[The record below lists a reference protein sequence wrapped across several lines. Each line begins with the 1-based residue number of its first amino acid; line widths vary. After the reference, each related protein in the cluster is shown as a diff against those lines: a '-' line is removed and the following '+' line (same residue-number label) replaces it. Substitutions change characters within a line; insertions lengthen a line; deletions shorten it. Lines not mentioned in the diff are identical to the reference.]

1 MRPGCLR
8 VTLRACQASGDGP
21 TYGACT
27 QEASTICTP
36 ATTTNDVAVGE
47 SAAQGVGVPAVPL
60 CPICSRPLRKYWKC
74 KPLYDVK
81 VCKKCRNSLAY
92 RRHAAYLVDIIIIS
106 LLGQGI
112 MLLLVIL
119 PVSPGNTP
127 LLGLGAILSS
137 IGYYAMLLARDGI
150 SGQSPGKALFGIQVV
165 DVYSREPIGLGQSVK
180 RNLPLLLP
188 IIGVVVIIL
197 TMAKGQRWG
206 DRWANTMVL
215 RRRYSNRVPYAP
227 PGAYCRSCGYNLT
240 GNLSGRC
247 PECGIEVPPEWMES
261 ADEAT
266 TPAGL

>member
-1 MRPGCLR
+1 MC
-8 VTLRACQASGDGP
+8 
-21 TYGACT
+21 
-27 QEASTICTP
+27 EP

-60 CPICSRPLRKYWKC
+60 CPICSRPLPKYWNFKA
-74 KPLYDVK
+74 LYGVR

-92 RRHAAYLVDIIIIS
+92 RRHAAYLVDNLIIS

-112 MLLLVIL
+112 MLLLVML
-119 PVSPGNTP
+119 PASPGNAP
-127 LLGLGAILSS
+127 LLHLGAILSS
-137 IGYYAMLLARDGI
+137 MGCHVMLLARDGI
-150 SGQSPGKALFGIQVV
+150 SGQSLGKALFGIQVV

-188 IIGVVVIIL
+188 IIGVLAINHTLIE
-197 TMAKGQRWG
+197 GQRWA
-206 DRWANTMVL
+206 DPWANTMVI

-266 TPAGL
+266 TPAGI